1 MATLVTPGGED
12 APARLPP
19 KQREPDA
26 HLVTVRQ
33 KCLARIR
40 ADREAKHRS
49 RRTQTPHN
57 RAQALLDDVLGRRKR
72 VRDEDYGGDE
82 FTKKLR
88 EAVPPDLD
96 PYEPDFHLTPEDEA
110 ALMEELEREI
120 RAWDKEIEAEEAIEA
135 LTAEA
140 AGLAF
145 EAEELRDAA
154 DGVTVPCPCCSDGRL
169 GRRGADLAIAC
180 DKCDLALPD
189 QRDGLSLDDVSTS
202 LAATFRAHTQAGCP
216 RSPAFRVDD
225 RTGYPLLCATCD
237 ACGYFDLVC

>member
-19 KQREPDA
+19 KKREPDA

-49 RRTQTPHN
+49 RRTQTPQH

-72 VRDEDYGGDE
+72 VRDEDYGGDG

-88 EAVPPDLD
+88 EAVPPHLD

-135 LTAEA
+135 
-140 AGLAF
+140 
-145 EAEELRDAA
+145 
-154 DGVTVPCPCCSDGRL
+154 
-169 GRRGADLAIAC
+169 
-180 DKCDLALPD
+180 
-189 QRDGLSLDDVSTS
+189 
-202 LAATFRAHTQAGCP
+202 
-216 RSPAFRVDD
+216 
-225 RTGYPLLCATCD
+225 
-237 ACGYFDLVC
+237 

>member
-19 KQREPDA
+19 KKREPDA

-40 ADREAKHRS
+40 ADREAKHRAK
-49 RRTQTPHN
+49 RTQTPHN

-88 EAVPPDLD
+88 EAVPPELD

-110 ALMEELEREI
+110 ALMEELENEI

-135 LTAEA
+135 
-140 AGLAF
+140 
-145 EAEELRDAA
+145 
-154 DGVTVPCPCCSDGRL
+154 
-169 GRRGADLAIAC
+169 
-180 DKCDLALPD
+180 
-189 QRDGLSLDDVSTS
+189 
-202 LAATFRAHTQAGCP
+202 
-216 RSPAFRVDD
+216 
-225 RTGYPLLCATCD
+225 
-237 ACGYFDLVC
+237 

>member
-19 KQREPDA
+19 KKREPDA

-88 EAVPPDLD
+88 EAVPSHLD
-96 PYEPDFHLTPEDEA
+96 PYEPDFQLTPEDEA
-110 ALMEELEREI
+110 ALICVEI
-120 RAWDKEIEAEEAIEA
+120 NQCVRC
-135 LTAEA
+135 TRQ
-140 AGLAF
+140 F
-145 EAEELRDAA
+145 FRRV
-154 DGVTVPCPCCSDGRL
+154 DGVE
-169 GRRGADLAIAC
+169 
-180 DKCDLALPD
+180 
-189 QRDGLSLDDVSTS
+189 DD
-202 LAATFRAHTQAGCP
+202 AMIQHERAVK
-216 RSPAFRVDD
+216 F
-225 RTGYPLLCATCD
+225 
-237 ACGYFDLVC
+237 